1 MTKVNKLDEKI
12 TDATTLIQINQQNT
26 EKQYLE
32 KNIEDVDKKKT
43 DFSGAVT
50 TTVLNTKIKE
60 VENKVLILVVQPRK
74 QIMKLSEIE
83 GEQITTFDYNKF
95 TSDIADARI
104 KQKELFNKSDISN
117 VLKSSDVNI

>member
-1 MTKVNKLDEKI
+1 
-12 TDATTLIQINQQNT
+12 
-26 EKQYLE
+26 
-32 KNIEDVDKKKT
+32 
-43 DFSGAVT
+43 
-50 TTVLNTKIKE
+50 
-60 VENKVLILVVQPRK
+60 
-74 QIMKLSEIE
+74 MKLSEIE